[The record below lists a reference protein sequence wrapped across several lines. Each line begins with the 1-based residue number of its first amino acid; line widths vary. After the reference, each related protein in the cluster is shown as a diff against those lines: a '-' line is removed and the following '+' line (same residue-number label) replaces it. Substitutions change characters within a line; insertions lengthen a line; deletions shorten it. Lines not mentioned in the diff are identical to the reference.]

1 MKNSIIAS
9 LIATGFSIPFA
20 SAQVLNPSI
29 GNQAV
34 KPATGGG
41 GSQGGGDTVI
51 NRQQTQHQSPHGEEI
66 PIVDPTN
73 KVIEFQ
79 GRKYSLMD
87 NNLGGQFEAFLATDT
102 LSTQSAS
109 EYRATI
115 RQILDYLAPN
125 RKEKPRIDLAFAL
138 LSKASQY
145 PGDGNI
151 CESLVTSL
159 NGARNT
165 QNGVR
170 NLRARIEALDEEY
183 KRTVRNMSV
192 VESKLEV
199 QTSDQ
204 SSGNKKSGAKSQR
217 KTGPQS
223 IEYQMMAKRLV
234 EITVLKKKYEASGLI
249 DVAQAKIQYQAMIV
263 QLFIQRRFEHV
274 VIATRFYDLV
284 FRDGDNKLKLK
295 KGSDT
300 EKFFTDG
307 IGVNPTIAG
316 MDAAANE
323 AMRKVTTLVSAYNNN
338 MDSNR
343 LHAASERLVEA
354 FAIGEFMPSVQTIPV
369 EPKKRIQQYV
379 QDANDM
385 VKTLQARDLEKAENL
400 NAGLSKQAE
409 DYNESE
415 AKSYING
422 LKTVSEQYC
431 RDATLALFQMKNA
444 NTTQE
449 RYNEEQ
455 RFKNAMSE
463 AIKAWPSNPKINQLG
478 DKIDGMIGDS
488 ERGLDQLQ
496 IARND
501 FDGWKKTQSWSA
513 IFNDKERLGG
523 AFGFSQANE
532 DKVRLEELRDV
543 IKNKAGIFAALKE
556 AETLKERGF
565 SEAAWE
571 IIHRTQLDYRDD
583 IELSRAMADYS
594 SSAAQFS
601 NMISEAQKL
610 EKQDSASFH
619 ALTWYLK
626 AKTVSPDSKYVSE
639 GISRILAAYESEGN
653 IKDSPSS
660 KASEAAQ

>member
-1 MKNSIIAS
+1 MKKSIIAS
-9 LIATGFSIPFA
+9 LIATSFSIPFA
-20 SAQVLNPSI
+20 SAQVPNPSI

-34 KPATGGG
+34 NPSNSGG
-41 GSQGGGDTVI
+41 GSNDTVI
-51 NRQQTQHQSPHGEEI
+51 NRKQTEHKSPHGEEV
-66 PIVDPTN
+66 PIIDPTN

-102 LSTQSAS
+102 LSAQAAS

-125 RKEKPRIDLAFAL
+125 RKEKPRLDLAFAL
-138 LSKASQY
+138 LSKASEY

-151 CESLVTSL
+151 CESLVNSL

-165 QNGVR
+165 KNNVR
-170 NLRARIEALDEEY
+170 GLYAKVIALDVE
-183 KRTVRNMSV
+183 KKKIVRNMSV
-192 VESKLEV
+192 IESKLEV
-199 QTSDQ
+199 QTSD
-204 SSGNKKSGAKSQR
+204 KSGGKKGQKSSR
-217 KTGPQS
+217 KTGVQS
-223 IEYQMMAKRLV
+223 IEYQMLAKRLI
-234 EITVLKKKYEASGLI
+234 EIAVLKKKYEAEGLI
-249 DVAQAKIQYQAMIV
+249 DLTQAKIQYQAMIV

-274 VIATRFYDLV
+274 VIATRFYNLV
-284 FRDGDNKLKLK
+284 FNDGDTKLRLK

-300 EKFFTDG
+300 EKFFAEG
-307 IGVNPTIAG
+307 VGVNPTVAG

-323 AMRKVTTLVSAYNNN
+323 AIRKVQTLVSAYNNN
-338 MDSNR
+338 MKNKR

-354 FAIGEFMPSVQTIPV
+354 YAIGEFLPAVQTIPA

-385 VKTLQARDLEKAENL
+385 VQTLEARDLEKAEAL
-400 NAGLSKQAE
+400 NIGLSEQAT
-409 DYNESE
+409 DYNESQ

-422 LKTVSEQYC
+422 LRTVSKNYV
-431 RDATLALFQMKNA
+431 RDATLALYQMKNA
-444 NTTQE
+444 KTTQE
-449 RYNEEQ
+449 RYNEEE
-455 RFKNAMSE
+455 RFKTAMGG
-463 AIKAWPSNPKINQLG
+463 ATKAWPSNPDIDKLG
-478 DKIDGMIGDS
+478 QKIDTLIDDG
-488 ERGLDQLQ
+488 ERGSDLLQ

-523 AFGFSQANE
+523 AFGFSQAPE
-532 DKVRLEELRDV
+532 DRVRRDELREV

-565 SEAAWE
+565 AEAAWE
-571 IIHRTQLDYRDD
+571 IIHRTQKDYEDD

-594 SSAAQFS
+594 SSAAEFS

-610 EKQDSASFH
+610 EEQDPASFH

-626 AKTVSPDSKYVSE
+626 AKTSSPDSKYVNE
-639 GISRILAAYESEGN
+639 GISRILAAYENEGSSM
-653 IKDSPSS
+653 KKATKSSPSET
-660 KASEAAQ
+660 K